1 MKLPDPLRAR
11 FIESFELIS
20 QSGDSRERMAR
31 IIGRIQG
38 MFDDDPEIV
47 EAIDRAFKGNV
58 DNPAP
63 SR

>member
-20 QSGDSRERMAR
+20 QPGDSRERMAR

-38 MFDDDPEIV
+38 MFDDDLSV
-47 EAIDRAFKGNV
+47 G
-58 DNPAP
+58 
-63 SR
+63 